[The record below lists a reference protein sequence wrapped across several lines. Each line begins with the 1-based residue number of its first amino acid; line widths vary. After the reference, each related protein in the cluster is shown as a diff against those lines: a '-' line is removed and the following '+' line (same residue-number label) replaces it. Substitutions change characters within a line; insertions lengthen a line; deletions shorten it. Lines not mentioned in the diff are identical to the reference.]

1 MKGDQKSMRKS
12 SNIFSQYDE
21 KKYSL
26 KNENITIKKL
36 ASNYEILRDILM

>member
-1 MKGDQKSMRKS
+1 MKGDQKSMGKN
-12 SNIFSQYDE
+12 SNIFSRYDE
-21 KKYSL
+21 KKCSL